1 MSVSTTDIQQE
12 QQQPPT
18 TGTSLAVP
26 EDEDCINIDY
36 HRCDDVEE
44 NSGINSNIGPPA
56 TTERRHQPSSSTPW
70 YNQRFVITFAIHPQ
84 CIPVRP
90 PELQDF
96 PAEIW
101 MEFFKKVH
109 DAATSTT
116 VHANSTL
123 STLLGVATMLMYAGM
138 VAAFVLYIMGI
149 TDLIVSP
156 LMVLYCL
163 SAFLVIWK
171 FRIDFDQ
178 HHTPGIQAVCKQYSL
193 EFEERTIYY
202 VEFKNHKSGLQFR
215 QKVIRQLNDE
225 EIRKQLHL
233 KDVVMTAHAQRRND
247 DNDAATAHYTTLV

>member
-26 EDEDCINIDY
+26 EDEDCINNVY

-44 NSGINSNIGPPA
+44 NTPA

-70 YNQRFVITFAIHPQ
+70 YNQRFVITFGTHPQ
-84 CIPVRP
+84 HAGQHYIPVRP
-90 PELQDF
+90 PELQDI

-101 MEFFKKVH
+101 MEFFEKVQ
-109 DAATSTT
+109 DAARTTT
-116 VHANSTL
+116 VRASSTL
-123 STLLGVATMLMYAGM
+123 STLIGVATMLMYAGM
-138 VAAFVLYIMGI
+138 VAAVVLYIKGI
-149 TDLIVSP
+149 TDLVFTP

-163 SAFLVIWK
+163 SVYLGLWK

-178 HHTPGIQAVCKQYSL
+178 HHTPGIQAVCKQYSP

-202 VEFKNHKSGLQFR
+202 VEFKNHKSGLQFC
-215 QKVIRQLNDE
+215 QKMIRQLNDD
-225 EIRKQLHL
+225 EIRAQLHL

-247 DNDAATAHYTTLV
+247 DNDAATAHYATLV